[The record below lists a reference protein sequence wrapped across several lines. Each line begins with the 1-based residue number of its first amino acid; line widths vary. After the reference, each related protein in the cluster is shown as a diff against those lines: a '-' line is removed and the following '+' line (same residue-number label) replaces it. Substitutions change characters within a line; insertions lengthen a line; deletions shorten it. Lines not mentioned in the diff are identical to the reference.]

1 MISLHAPETQ
11 AHALAHGW
19 TFPWGTDPGAW
30 QAGQTSPWEWSLEQ
44 LAQCMISQ
52 PWSPGRYENGHRL
65 EANFLGS
72 SIVALDFDEGQ
83 TLAWAVEKFAR
94 LRHII
99 ATTKS
104 HGVPKGKKPACDRFR
119 VVLFLPHLYSYL
131 PLYKSIL
138 AAYVELLGAD
148 EQVKDGARFF
158 WPSKDI
164 ISIKEGFSCPELRP
178 KKQAPKQAPAKTHV
192 QEITRS
198 SSEPRQYSA
207 GPKGDPTTKA
217 GCRAW
222 KAGAGFQEG
231 IRNASCFKAACDLFE
246 ANWDESRVR
255 DWLVS
260 VGTSLP
266 DAEVGATIRSA
277 HKTKRGN

>member
-1 MISLHAPETQ
+1 MISLHAPENQ

-30 QAGQTSPWEWSLEQ
+30 QAGQTSPWECSLDL
-44 LAQCMISQ
+44 LAQLIVTR
-52 PWSPGRYENGHRL
+52 PWSPSRYDNGHRH
-65 EANFLGS
+65 ESNFLGS
-72 SIVALDFDEGQ
+72 RVVALDFDEGQ
-83 TLAWAVEKFAR
+83 TLTWAVEKFAR
-94 LRHII
+94 LKHII
-99 ATTKS
+99 TTTKS
-104 HGVPKGKKPACDRFR
+104 HGIAKGKKPPCDRFR
-119 VVLFLPHLYSYL
+119 VVLFLPHLYSHL
-131 PLYKSIL
+131 PLYKSML

-164 ISIKEGFSCPELRP
+164 ISIKEGFSCPELRQ
-178 KKQAPKQAPAKTHV
+178 KKQVPKTAPATTQPVERTTRTHTHIA
-192 QEITRS
+192 ESR
-198 SSEPRQYSA
+198 
-207 GPKGDPTTKA
+207 GDPTTKS

-222 KAGAGFQEG
+222 KSGAGFQEG
-231 IRNASCFKAACDLFE
+231 IRNRSCFQAACDLFE
-246 ANWDESRVR
+246 AAWDEGKVR